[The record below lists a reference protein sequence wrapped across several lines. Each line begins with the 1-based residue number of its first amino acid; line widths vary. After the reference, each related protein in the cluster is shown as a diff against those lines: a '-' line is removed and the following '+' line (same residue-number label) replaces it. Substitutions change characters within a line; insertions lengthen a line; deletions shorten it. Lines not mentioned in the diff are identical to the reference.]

1 LPQEFPQLE
10 DGIAQYY
17 GAVGG
22 VLCSTLWDP
31 GSSVNLITP
40 EFAKELQQRG
50 IRWEPCEP
58 LQIVH
63 GSGED
68 GGVRAAAPSVRRV
81 VASVVLCERGL
92 TYRKDKVEFYVYQG
106 ALPDVV
112 LSKRQLCEM
121 ECLEIPGK
129 KLLDWEVSRDDLS
142 RLARLVD
149 SARVQAHCVM
159 ACNNSTHS
167 SPDVQQALREMVA
180 QRERLRARVDKAVSE
195 EAFAAVSK
203 ICDEYPV
210 NWREPGKDP
219 CRLGI
224 FRLKLKDAT
233 KSYVC
238 LPRRTNPLV
247 MAEMRRQVQEQAAA
261 GVIEKCEGQPSSVYA
276 IHMARHPTKK
286 TLRFCL
292 DARPLNANTV
302 LMPYAMPDI
311 AESLDRLAGYKYYCA
326 FDLTAYFQ
334 QFELAEDCRDLM
346 AFLIPGDESH
356 PAEIW
361 RYKRLTF
368 GVVNASFWAQRQ
380 LAEALSKFPGCESL
394 RNFIDDI
401 CFGANTVKEL
411 CDKTRALMEFCKHY
425 NLRLK
430 REKAKLAVG
439 AIRHLGFVVSEEGK
453 SLDPARVDS
462 LVNILPP
469 KNFKALKSLLG
480 SFAFVRGWLADASTT
495 SAPLTDLLSESAKKR
510 GFVWGKAQDDAL
522 AALKLLV
529 QTAPTLAKPDYSRP
543 FRIYVDASDVGVG
556 AVLVQLLPN
565 PLTGKEEL
573 AAIAYKSRRFSERET
588 RWPVGEREG
597 FACRYGLDS
606 FKEFILQHPDVTLY
620 CDHHN
625 MLNMWSC
632 ASAKITRWR
641 LFMQQF
647 EPFKIVHVEGRNNEC
662 ADSLS
667 RLHLYNLMQPKH
679 DNLSDEEARMAE
691 EGEGGDDTAL
701 MNLTLGGLIHS
712 VNKRYYTSASGG
724 SQQFHRCNAMPQGE
738 EYRNRGGVDG
748 IAPEPFVPRDPD
760 EKMLEKSL
768 IDAELLSDVTL
779 KPSEVALEQNGC
791 ASVVT
796 ASSPEVKSCSS
807 AECQT
812 SEADLRDAR
821 KKMSGVFPNRRMI
834 ERAHEY
840 SHPSVATTW
849 ARVQRICGLAPG
861 ARGAV
866 SREEVRR
873 YCEAC
878 PICQKLKPAREKLE
892 RAAGSIRQRPF
903 TQYSFDVIV
912 LPDAD
917 QRGNRYILTV
927 VDSFSGAVELFPL
940 KRASAEEVSYCLVDV
955 MCRWTRPHSVRCD
968 NAKSFASF
976 MMEKLL
982 AAARVEPHFVAPYS
996 HQSNGQVENANR
1008 RVEHILRQM
1017 ILDVKLGDPTRNN
1030 WSVLVPMVR
1039 GILNS
1044 KLVHRHG
1051 CTANEMLHGATG
1063 DRTCIFEDEP
1073 WREDALPSVVPS
1085 NSEAAVAAEAT
1096 ISQWRKQHEV
1106 LLARCEAAQD
1116 ELMQKLADLQGPEAA
1131 DLSTLIP
1138 GDTVLVNAEERPVHK
1153 LGARWLGPYLV
1164 VSEPV
1169 GQKVTL
1175 QHLSSKR
1182 VDDFTLGMCK
1192 RCDMSLLSS
1201 VDDWLPLAAA
1211 DHFEY
1216 LVSAI
1221 EQHRPAQRRLAS
1233 GRLRPKSDFEFLVRW
1248 EGLPVG
1254 DDNPTWEPWSNAS
1267 LRTTDAFATYLM
1279 KPEVVEALGADFGGP
1294 HSAASSG
1301 VPETNVRKRK
1311 R

>member
-1 LPQEFPQLE
+1 MHV
-10 DGIAQYY
+10 I
-17 GAVGG
+17 
-22 VLCSTLWDP
+22 
-31 GSSVNLITP
+31 
-40 EFAKELQQRG
+40 
-50 IRWEPCEP
+50 
-58 LQIVH
+58 H
-63 GSGED
+63 GTGEE
-68 GGVRAAAPSVRRV
+68 GGVRSAAPSVRRV
-81 VASVVLCERGL
+81 RATLVLCHQGL
-92 TYRKDKVEFYVYQG
+92 TYRKSNVELYVYKG
-106 ALPDVV
+106 CLPDVV
-112 LSKRQLCEM
+112 LSRKELEQLDCVEQ
-121 ECLEIPGK
+121 PTSR
-129 KLLDWEVSRDDLS
+129 LLNWNVTRDDIS
-142 RLARLVD
+142 RLAQLVD
-149 SARVQAHCVM
+149 SARVQAHCLVDER
-159 ACNNSTHS
+159 CNSTHS
-167 SPDVQQALREMVA
+167 ARLDVQHALRDMIA
-180 QRERLRARVDKAVSE
+180 QRERLRARVDRAVSE
-195 EAFAAVSK
+195 EAYAAVSK
-203 ICDEYPV
+203 ICDAYPV
-210 NWREPGKDP
+210 NWREPGADP

-224 FRLKLKDAT
+224 FRLKLKDAN

-292 DARPLNANTV
+292 DARPLNENTV

-311 AESLDRLAGYKYYCA
+311 SESLDRLAGFKYYCA
-326 FDLTAYFQ
+326 FDLSAYFQ

-401 CFGANTVKEL
+401 CFGANTIKEL
-411 CDKTRALMEFCKHY
+411 CEKTDALMKFCQHY

-510 GFVWGKAQDDAL
+510 GFVWGKAQEDAL

-529 QTAPTLAKPDYSRP
+529 QTAPTLAKPDYNRP

-556 AVLVQLLPN
+556 AVLVQMLPN
-565 PLTGKEEL
+565 PLTGKDEL
-573 AAIAYKSRRFSERET
+573 AAIAYKSRRFSDRERN
-588 RWPVGEREG
+588 WPVGEREG

-701 MNLTLGGLIHS
+701 MNITLGELVHS
-712 VNKRYYTSASGG
+712 VNARYHAAARTSNR
-724 SQQFHRCNAMPQGE
+724 QFHRCNAMPSGE
-738 EYRNRGGVDG
+738 EYRNRGGIDG
-748 IAPEPFVPRDPD
+748 LEPEPFMPRDPN

-768 IDAELLSDVTL
+768 LDAEILGEVTL
-779 KPSEVALEQNGC
+779 N
-791 ASVVT
+791 
-796 ASSPEVKSCSS
+796 SSPATPDSS
-807 AECQT
+807 TSEPATAHWPELKASAPVECQT
-812 SEADLRDAR
+812 SEADLREAR
-821 KKMSGVFPNRRMI
+821 KKAAGFFPNRRMI
-834 ERAHEY
+834 ERAHY
-840 SHPSVATTW
+840 FSHPSVATTW
-849 ARVQRICGLAPG
+849 ARVQRICGIAPG
-861 ARGAV
+861 AHGAV

-873 YCEAC
+873 FCEAC
-878 PICQKLKPAREKLE
+878 PVCQKLKPAREKLE
-892 RAAGSIRQRPF
+892 RIAGSIRQRPF
-903 TQYSFDVIV
+903 SQYAFDVIV

-917 QRGNRYILTV
+917 QLGHRYILTV

-940 KRASAEEVSYCLVDV
+940 KRASAEEVSACLVDV
-955 MCRWTRPHSVRCD
+955 MCRWSRPHSVRCD

-976 MMEKLL
+976 MMAKLL
-982 AAARVEPHFVAPYS
+982 AAARVEAHFVAPYS
-996 HQSNGQVENANR
+996 HRSNGQVENANR
-1008 RVEHILRQM
+1008 RVEHVLRQM
-1017 ILDVKLGDPTRNN
+1017 ILDSKLGAPTRNN
-1030 WSVLVPMVR
+1030 WSVLLPMVR

-1051 CTANEMLHGATG
+1051 CTANELLYGATNE
-1063 DRTCIFEDEP
+1063 RSSIFEDEP
-1073 WREDALPSVVPS
+1073 WREDAAPSVVLP
-1085 NSEAAVAAEAT
+1085 NSDVAAAAEET
-1096 ISQWRKQHEV
+1096 IGLWRRQHDT

-1116 ELMQKLADLQGPEAA
+1116 ELVQKLSDLQVPEAA
-1131 DLSTLIP
+1131 DLNSLVP
-1138 GDTVLVNAEERPVHK
+1138 GDTVLVSCDERPVHK
-1153 LGARWLGPYLV
+1153 LGPRWLGPYLV

-1169 GQKVTL
+1169 GQRVTL

-1182 VDDFTLGMCK
+1182 VSDFALNMCK
-1192 RCDMSLLSS
+1192 RCDMSLMSE

-1216 LVSAI
+1216 LVTAV
-1221 EQHRPAQRRLAS
+1221 EQHRPAQRRLAN

-1248 EGLPVG
+1248 EGLPV
-1254 DDNPTWEPWSNAS
+1254 DDENPSWEPWSNAS
-1267 LRTTDAFATYLM
+1267 LRSTDAFAAYLSR
-1279 KPEVVEALGADFGGP
+1279 PEVSAALGADFAGP
-1294 HSAASSG
+1294 KTKELDE
-1301 VPETNVRKRK
+1301 VPVEATRKRQ